1 MSVFEKSQ
9 IWAAVW
15 VEHTVMPA
23 GFWTP
28 TLCVMGSVLWFD
40 YSPAISKRLEK
51 RIMDFVA
58 LLRSDQNPK
67 SGPVSSPLRLKADRP
82 KPRKYG
88 GASKIWRY
96 LHIVGRMTA
105 ERSPPER
112 GWRRMSEERKGGR
125 CVNDKP
131 CLPTAKIYFKLHQM
145 PHPLRCELA
154 AKMSGRFC
162 SNEIIISC
170 FQVHK
175 AVIMNLPYSM
185 PLRINISPMVRKV
198 RFLFWWLSIGP
209 SGWLPF
215 INRPLPACVVQKC
228 CSVA

>member
-1 MSVFEKSQ
+1 
-9 IWAAVW
+9 
-15 VEHTVMPA
+15 
-23 GFWTP
+23 
-28 TLCVMGSVLWFD
+28 
-40 YSPAISKRLEK
+40 
-51 RIMDFVA
+51 MDFVV

-112 GWRRMSEERKGGR
+112 GWRRMSEEGKGGR

-131 CLPTAKIYFKLHQM
+131 CLPTAKYISSYI
-145 PHPLRCELA
+145 RCCIRWDV
-154 AKMSGRFC
+154 KMSCRFC

-185 PLRINISPMVRKV
+185 PLRINISPMERKV
-198 RFLFWWLSIGP
+198 RFLFWWLSIGL